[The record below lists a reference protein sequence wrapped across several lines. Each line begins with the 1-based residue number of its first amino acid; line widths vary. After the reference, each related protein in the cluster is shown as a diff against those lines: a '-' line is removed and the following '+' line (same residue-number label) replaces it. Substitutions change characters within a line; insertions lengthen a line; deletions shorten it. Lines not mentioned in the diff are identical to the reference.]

1 MPVDV
6 SLEVRGINEA
16 TAKLRAIEL
25 GVGDARLLPVMKVA
39 AGLVH
44 RYLMGLKRDRPAVGI
59 TGVLP
64 VISGRLA
71 GSFDFDSGRQ
81 GGATVGIVYTNLIY
95 APTVE
100 RRRGFLAKTRK
111 DTERP
116 VNDFVGRYVAGV
128 VR

>member
-1 MPVDV
+1 MPADLSVE
-6 SLEVRGINEA
+6 LRG
-16 TAKLRAIEL
+16 LGGAISRIQGIEK
-25 GVGDARLLPVMKVA
+25 GVGDARMLPVMKAA

-44 RYLMGLKRDRPAVGI
+44 RYLMGLKRDTPATDL

-64 VISGRLA
+64 VITGRLA

-81 GGATVGIVYTNLIY
+81 GGATIGIVYTNLIY
-95 APTVE
+95 APEVE
-100 RRRGFLAKTRK
+100 QRRGFLAKTLR

-128 VR
+128 MR